1 MTWGKFRQMTAKEY
15 REISDIT
22 YKIQD
27 LADELLKFEST
38 LEDSF
43 KPFQDQRQALY
54 DIAQGIQDYRDLESG
69 SLTDK
74 QIEEA

>member
-27 LADELLKFEST
+27 LADKLLKFEST

-43 KPFQDQRQALY
+43 KPFADEHKALY
-54 DIAQGIQDYRDLESG
+54 DIAQGIQDYRDSESG
-69 SLTDK
+69 SLTQK

>member
-27 LADELLKFEST
+27 LADELLKFE
-38 LEDSF
+38 F
-43 KPFQDQRQALY
+43 KDQHKALY